1 MDPREKLADLAREKG
16 TSLAALSRMLGRNAT
31 YLQQYITKGSP
42 RKLEEEDRRRLAQF
56 FNVSESDLGAPEY
69 KSYDPPSLGN
79 VAGLGTSLA
88 VDSDQWV
95 ELDRLAIEASA
106 GPGSVGAQ
114 ETSFDTMMFSRRW
127 LREQGLD
134 PTKLSAIRVSGDS
147 MDPLLKDGDEI
158 LVDRTPRPFRE
169 GIHVL
174 RLGEVLNV
182 KRLQVGPPGRVVL
195 ISANPAYAPIEVA
208 QDEID
213 VIGRVVWK
221 SGRV

>member
-1 MDPREKLADLAREKG
+1 MEAREKLAELAREKG

-31 YLQQYITKGSP
+31 YLQQYINKGSP
-42 RKLEEEDRRRLAQF
+42 RKLEEDDRRRLAQF
-56 FNVSESDLGAPEY
+56 FSVAESELGAPEY
-69 KSYDPPSLGN
+69 KSYDPP
-79 VAGLGTSLA
+79 ATSVPFA
-88 VDSDQWV
+88 EDTGQWV

-134 PTKLSAIRVSGDS
+134 AAQLSFIRVSGDS

-182 KRLQVGPPGRVVL
+182 KRLQVGKPGRVLL
-195 ISANPAYAPIEVA
+195 ISANPAYEPIEVA
-208 QDEID
+208 QSEVD

>member
-1 MDPREKLADLAREKG
+1 MDPRETLADLAREKG

-31 YLQQYITKGSP
+31 YLQQYISKGSP

-56 FNVSESDLGAPEY
+56 FNVDESRLGAPEY
-69 KSYDPPSLGN
+69 KSYDPPEVSGIGSLG
-79 VAGLGTSLA
+79 ATLPM
-88 VDSDQWV
+88 DSAQWV
-95 ELDRLAIEASA
+95 ELDRMAIEASA

-182 KRLQVGPPGRVVL
+182 KRLQVGKPGRVLL
-195 ISANPAYAPIEVA
+195 ISANPAYEPIEVA
-208 QDEID
+208 QDEVDI
-213 VIGRVVWK
+213 IGRVVWK
-221 SGRV
+221 SGQV